1 MKLNFTAPIN
11 NTGYGIASF
20 NILKALISTH
30 PVDVSFFPIGSPSV
44 SSKEEYDLLS
54 GLIQNR
60 YMCDT
65 SAAYIKIWHQFD
77 LLEHIGRGKY
87 FAMPFFELDTLSL
100 IEKTSLSVP
109 DHLFV
114 TSQWAKN
121 ILLNN
126 GVKSTID
133 IVPLGVDR
141 QIFNLDNYSSNK
153 DPSKYIFLNIG
164 KWEIRK
170 GHDILLELFEKA
182 FPTETDVELH
192 ILASEQTNSYSSADE
207 LKSWKNLYN
216 KPRIK
221 LYNGVNTHKDVAQII
236 ANSDCGLYP
245 SRAEGW
251 NMELLET
258 MSMNRPVIA
267 TNYSSHTEF
276 CNNNNAFLIDIAH
289 TEKAIDGKAFVGQGN
304 WAKIGQSEKN
314 QIIDHMRYCY
324 KNRLSTNIEGVKTAK
339 QYSWINSSNIIYGC
353 IQK

>member
-1 MKLNFTAPIN
+1 MKLNFAAPIN
-11 NTGYGIASF
+11 STGYGIASL
-20 NILKALISTH
+20 NILKALASIR
-30 PVDVSFFPIGSPSV
+30 PIDISFFPIGGPTV
-44 SSKEEYDLLS
+44 SSKQEYDLLS
-54 GLIQNR
+54 SLIQNR
-60 YMCDT
+60 QKCDIN
-65 SAAYIKIWHQFD
+65 APYVKIWHQFD
-77 LLEHIGRGKY
+77 LLEHLGRGKY
-87 FAMPFFELDTLSL
+87 FAMPFFELDTLSS

-109 DHLFV
+109 DHIFV
-114 TSQWAKN
+114 TSQWAKE

-126 GVKSTID
+126 GIKSPID

-141 QIFNLDNYSSNK
+141 NIFDLDHYVSTK
-153 DPSKYIFLNIG
+153 DNSKYIFLNIG

-182 FPTETDVELH
+182 FPAETDVELH
-192 ILASEQTNSYSSADE
+192 ILASEHTNSYSSADE

-221 LYNGVNTHKDVAQII
+221 LYSGVNTHREVAQII

-258 MSMNRPVIA
+258 MSMNKPVIA

-276 CNNNNAFLIDIAH
+276 CNHDNAFLIDIKN
-289 TEKAIDGKAFVGQGN
+289 TEKAIDGKAFIGQGN

-314 QIIDHMRYCY
+314 QIIDYMRHCY
-324 KNRLSTNIEGVKTAK
+324 NNRLSTNTGGVKTAK
-339 QYSWINSSNIIYGC
+339 EYSWINSANAMYGC